1 MKTML
6 FFVIFTSS
14 LLFADTIKPL
24 PSDITL
30 SQALNNVCEEKTRT
44 QQLLKDYL
52 MIGLKSC
59 YNKPE
64 KNLKRLIELFDVR
77 LYDIKHYF
85 VPKIQKLGK
94 MDKAQMIEDALVLW
108 EKDKI
113 ILANKPTKE
122 GAITLQNDF
131 KTILGKLKAVRV
143 LLKKSFVIVKKTGA
157 LCIEPLKMSNLYI
170 MKAWEI
176 DNPTYKA
183 QMEKSIQK
191 VHGLFKQLKSYE
203 HNDKA
208 SLMQI
213 QKAEN
218 AFMYF
223 EFMYDHE
230 STFIPSLIYKK
241 SDHIFDTIRA
251 LKGMYLVNAKKA
263 KK

>member
-1 MKTML
+1 MKTVLLSFL
-6 FFVIFTSS
+6 FVCVAFS
-14 LLFADTIKPL
+14 ADPIQPL

-52 MIGLKSC
+52 MIGLNSC
-59 YNKPE
+59 YNKPD
-64 KNLKRLIELFDVR
+64 KNLKRLTELFNVR
-77 LYDIKHYF
+77 LYDIKRYF

-94 MDKAQMIEDALVLW
+94 PDKAQMIEDAITLW

-113 ILANKPTKE
+113 ILANTPTKE
-122 GAITLQNDF
+122 GAITLKKDF

-170 MKAWEI
+170 MKAWKI
-176 DNPTYKA
+176 DNPTYKV

-191 VHGLFKQLKSYE
+191 VHGLFKQLRDYKY
-203 HNDKA
+203 NDK
-208 SLMQI
+208 STLIQI
-213 QKAEN
+213 EKAEK

-251 LKGMYLVNAKKA
+251 LKGMYITNAKK
-263 KK
+263 

>member
-1 MKTML
+1 M
-6 FFVIFTSS
+6 
-14 LLFADTIKPL
+14 FAYAAFSADPIQPL

-52 MIGLKSC
+52 MIGLNSC
-59 YNKPE
+59 YNKPD
-64 KNLKRLIELFDVR
+64 KNLEKLIALFDVR

-94 MDKAQMIEDALVLW
+94 PDKAQMIEDAITLW

-113 ILANKPTKE
+113 ILTNTPTKE
-122 GAITLQNDF
+122 GAIILKKDF
-131 KTILGKLKAVRV
+131 KILLGKLKAVRV

-176 DNPTYKA
+176 DNPTYKV
-183 QMEKSIQK
+183 QMEKSIKK
-191 VHGLFKQLKSYE
+191 VHGLFKQLKDYE
-203 HNDKA
+203 YNDK
-208 SLMQI
+208 STLIQI
-213 QKAEN
+213 EKAER

-223 EFMYDHE
+223 EFMYAHE

-251 LKGMYLVNAKKA
+251 LKKMYIMNAKK
-263 KK
+263 